1 MRCRRQIKIM
11 SSLGEP
17 CVDAAFTLIEVLLA
31 VSVFAIVLAA
41 INSVFFGALRLR
53 NKTVETLELA
63 LPLRQTV
70 SFIQKDLEGIMLP
83 GGRLSGAFTT
93 TIQGMSN
100 GMSFM
105 GERVTPDIY
114 TSSGNVG
121 ELARWA
127 DVQKVAYFLAAPT
140 NNISGEDGK
149 DLVRLVTRNLLGI
162 NIEEQEAQYLMK
174 GVEKVLLQYYD
185 GLTWTDTWDSSTS
198 TNLPNAVKVQIT
210 LAEDHIGTRRM
221 PAPIELVVPILV
233 RAAET
238 NSTEQA
244 SGGGQ

>member
-1 MRCRRQIKIM
+1 MKFNPTSIRGTR
-11 SSLGEP
+11 
-17 CVDAAFTLIEVLLA
+17 AFTLIEVLLA

-53 NKTVETLELA
+53 NRTVESLEAA
-63 LPLRQTV
+63 LPLRQAL
-70 SFIQKDLEGIMLP
+70 SFIQKDLEGVMVP
-83 GGRLSGAFTT
+83 GGRLGGTFTT
-93 TIQGMSN
+93 TIQDTTN
-100 GMSFM
+100 NTAFM

-114 TSSGNVG
+114 TSSGNVS

-127 DVQKVAYFLAAPT
+127 DVQKVSYFLAVPT
-140 NNISGEDGK
+140 NNLAAEDGRE
-149 DLVRLVTRNLLGI
+149 LVRLVTRNLLSVTM
-162 NIEEQEAQYLMK
+162 EEQEPQYLLR
-174 GVEKVLLQYYD
+174 GVQTMRLQYYD
-185 GLTWTDTWDSSTS
+185 GMTWTDTWDSSTS

-210 LAEDHIGTRRM
+210 MAEDHVGTRRI

-233 RAAET
+233 RGAET